1 MPGFIDEL
9 INSLASNKEE
19 LTLLFQQIF
28 YFIVERSKDRTVV
41 SGVQN
46 LIEIL

>member
-19 LTLLFQQIF
+19 LT
-28 YFIVERSKDRTVV
+28 
-41 SGVQN
+41 
-46 LIEIL
+46 